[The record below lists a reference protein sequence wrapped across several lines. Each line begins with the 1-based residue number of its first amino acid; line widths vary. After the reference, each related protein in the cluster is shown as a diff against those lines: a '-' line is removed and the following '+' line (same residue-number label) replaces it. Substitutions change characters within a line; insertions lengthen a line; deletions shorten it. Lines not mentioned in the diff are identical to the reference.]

1 MAGGRV
7 SFLFARLGPRALRSL
22 GIGRGRLVGCP
33 ESLAF
38 RQTVFIRADQEAS
51 RAGRAGQNDESVQA
65 GLSSVHRGGPD
76 LFALFSE
83 RWLASKQACA
93 FPERAYASPPLW
105 H

>member
-1 MAGGRV
+1 MDGGRACFV
-7 SFLFARLGPRALRSL
+7 FICSVGARSL
-22 GIGRGRLVGCP
+22 GSVAVVLKVWPSSDSIHQSRPGSEEQ
-33 ESLAF
+33 ES
-38 RQTVFIRADQEAS
+38 RS
-51 RAGRAGQNDESVQA
+51 GAGQNDESVQA